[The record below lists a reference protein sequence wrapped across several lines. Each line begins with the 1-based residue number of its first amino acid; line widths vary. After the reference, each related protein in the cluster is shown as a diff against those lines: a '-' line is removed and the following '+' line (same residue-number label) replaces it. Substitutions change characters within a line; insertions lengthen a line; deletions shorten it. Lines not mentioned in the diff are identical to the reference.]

1 MYEGDGF
8 AVAHANFAAPLG
20 MDYIHD
26 RFEAGS
32 ALGGG
37 AHLLL
42 RRELLPSAGVRSQP
56 TAEMHNK
63 KERKKWMQKRRK

>member
-42 RRELLPSAGVRSQP
+42 RRNPCRRLAFA
-56 TAEMHNK
+56 AEDGGD
-63 KERKKWMQKRRK
+63 